1 MGNLLFN
8 AKTADN
14 RLIGGVIEAPKG
26 IFPFGAYSFLYV
38 LLSVYNY
45 FFRNAV
51 TINKQINYTESA
63 RGDADGMKL
72 DENSRSISKVSALS

>member
-1 MGNLLFN
+1 MRNLLFN
-8 AKTADN
+8 VKAADN

-51 TINKQINYTESA
+51 TINHTESA